1 MGWFLKKGNKKKPKE
16 EKKVES
22 HMFGKLPLEKFK
34 AYLLMY
40 YKQECALEDE
50 NTYFEPQDSLF
61 GEMFDNGIR
70 IKLLKQ
76 ENPQL
81 EGQYD
86 DDEIMAQ
93 AKAQY
98 EEDKKSLQKGDK

>member
-1 MGWFLKKGNKKKPKE
+1 MGWFKKKTE
-16 EKKVES
+16 EKPKNQ
-22 HMFGKLPLEKFK
+22 MFGELPLEKFK
-34 AYLLMY
+34 ALLLAY

-50 NTYFEPQDSLF
+50 NSYFEPQDNLF

-98 EEDKKSLQKGDK
+98 EEDKKKLQESSE

>member
-1 MGWFLKKGNKKKPKE
+1 
-16 EKKVES
+16 
-22 HMFGKLPLEKFK
+22 MFGKLPLEKFK
-34 AYLLMY
+34 ALLLMY
-40 YKQECALEDE
+40 YKQECALEDD

-70 IKLLKQ
+70 IRLLKEENQ
-76 ENPQL
+76 EL

-93 AKAQY
+93 AKAEY
-98 EEDKKSLQKGDK
+98 EEDKKRQQESGE

>member
-1 MGWFLKKGNKKKPKE
+1 
-16 EKKVES
+16 
-22 HMFGKLPLEKFK
+22 
-34 AYLLMY
+34 MY
-40 YKQECALEDE
+40 YKQECALEDD

-70 IKLLKQ
+70 IKLLKD
-76 ENPQL
+76 ENKEL

-93 AKAQY
+93 AKAAY
-98 EEDKKSLQKGDK
+98 EEDKKRQQESGE

>member
-1 MGWFLKKGNKKKPKE
+1 MCWFKKKTKKE
-16 EKKVES
+16 GKAPTKNQ
-22 HMFGKLPLEKFK
+22 MFGKLPLEEFK
-34 AYLLMY
+34 ALLLMY

-70 IKLLKQ
+70 VKLLKA
-76 ENPQL
+76 ENVEL

-86 DDEIMAQ
+86 DEEIMAQ
-93 AKAQY
+93 AKVAY
-98 EEDKKSLQKGDK
+98 EEDKKKKESGK

>member
-1 MGWFLKKGNKKKPKE
+1 MGWFKKKPKK
-16 EKKVES
+16 EKPVIKS
-22 HMFGKLPLEKFK
+22 QMFGKLSLEEFK
-34 AYLLMY
+34 ARLLMY

-70 IKLLKQ
+70 IKLLKD
-76 ENPQL
+76 ENKEL

-93 AKAQY
+93 AKVAY
-98 EEDKKSLQKGDK
+98 EEDKKRQESGE

>member
-1 MGWFLKKGNKKKPKE
+1 
-16 EKKVES
+16 
-22 HMFGKLPLEKFK
+22 MFGKLSLEEFK
-34 AYLLMY
+34 ARLLMY

-70 IKLLKQ
+70 IKLLKD
-76 ENPQL
+76 ENKEL

-93 AKAQY
+93 AKIVY
-98 EEDKKSLQKGDK
+98 EEGKKRQESGE

>member
-1 MGWFLKKGNKKKPKE
+1 MGWFKKKAQERKPVIK
-16 EKKVES
+16 S
-22 HMFGKLPLEKFK
+22 QMFGKLSLEEFK
-34 AYLLMY
+34 ARLLMY

-61 GEMFDNGIR
+61 GEMFDNGVRIR
-70 IKLLKQ
+70 FLKEENQ
-76 ENPQL
+76 EL

-93 AKAQY
+93 AKVAY
-98 EEDKKSLQKGDK
+98 EEDKKRQESGE

>member
-1 MGWFLKKGNKKKPKE
+1 MGWFKKKTKKTE
-16 EKKVES
+16 EKPKNQ
-22 HMFGKLPLEKFK
+22 MFGELPLEKFK
-34 AYLLMY
+34 ALLLMY

-50 NTYFEPQDSLF
+50 NSYFEPQDNLF
-61 GEMFDNGIR
+61 GETFDNGIR

-76 ENPQL
+76 ENLQL

-98 EEDKKSLQKGDK
+98 EEDKKKLQESGE